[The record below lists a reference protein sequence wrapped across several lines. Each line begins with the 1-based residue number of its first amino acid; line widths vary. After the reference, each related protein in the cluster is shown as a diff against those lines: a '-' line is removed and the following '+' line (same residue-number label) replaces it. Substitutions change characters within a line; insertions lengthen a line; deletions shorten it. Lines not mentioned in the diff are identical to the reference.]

1 MMATLSFNELINST
15 CIMKDI
21 KSNSLYFSYKFLKR
35 RFTAEAA
42 VCYWNVCYSR
52 KHTIWLM
59 RLKILRDKLKHR
71 KTNLEQSKRFRAIK
85 NHLIGWNDLH
95 TQRIVVVYE
104 FVTHGIPN
112 FNEMLL
118 Y

>member
-1 MMATLSFNELINST
+1 
-15 CIMKDI
+15 
-21 KSNSLYFSYKFLKR
+21 
-35 RFTAEAA
+35 
-42 VCYWNVCYSR
+42 
-52 KHTIWLM
+52 M
-59 RLKILRDKLKHR
+59 REKLKHR